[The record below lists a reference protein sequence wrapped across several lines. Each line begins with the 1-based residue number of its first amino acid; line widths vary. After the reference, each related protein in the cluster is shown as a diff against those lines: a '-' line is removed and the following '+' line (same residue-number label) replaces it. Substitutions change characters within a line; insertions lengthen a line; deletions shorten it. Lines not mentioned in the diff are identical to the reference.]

1 MARPGIG
8 RWGRMAT
15 AIGRGLTD
23 VRARGLHR
31 ERGRHAARLLPAN
44 YAVVESRHERAHT
57 GTPARGEAVAGEWRR
72 GRGRGGVGAPG
83 P

>member
-31 ERGRHAARLLPAN
+31 ERGRHAARRLPAS